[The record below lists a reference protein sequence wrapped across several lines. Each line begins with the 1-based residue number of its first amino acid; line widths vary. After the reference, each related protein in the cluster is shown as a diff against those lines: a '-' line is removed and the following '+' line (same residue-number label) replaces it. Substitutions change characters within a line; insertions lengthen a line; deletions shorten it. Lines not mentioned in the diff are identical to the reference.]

1 MNSNQTYQD
10 RRDYLTKLIAK
21 LNSRKT
27 YLQKI
32 SRNYSYF
39 RLSILLTELVLFFI
53 LFFFVSNT
61 STLISLAIFIILFSI
76 SAHYHSKVDRGIKK
90 LDVWIEIKKTHI
102 DRLNLDWDNIPSLN
116 IPSEKH
122 QPNEIDLDITGDD
135 SLLQLIN
142 TTTSKQSK
150 SLLRA
155 WLNSKTHNV
164 DEIIKRQNLIKELIS
179 QTTFRDKL
187 KLNSILSSRLEFDGQ
202 AINKILNYIEKS
214 PEYLKFNL
222 IILSILAP
230 INVLLFVMYLYN
242 LLPAFWGITLLIYYI
257 LFRYTNKDKEK
268 FKDETDIV
276 LEELGKIE
284 AVFWFLE
291 RYQYKKSSKLSEMCG
306 LFVSNQQKPSFIINK
321 LKNSFEFLR
330 IRKGNPLVWY
340 MIRAIFPID
349 IYLKL
354 RIRKYKYFI
363 KDKLNI
369 WLDTWYNLEAL
380 SSFANFAYLN
390 PGYNFP
396 KIIDNESNEIIFK
409 GKQIGHP
416 LIKNEK
422 KVCNDFRFN
431 PSGEISLITGSN
443 MSGKSTFIRTL
454 GINLSLAYAGSVV
467 NADEFEVSLFDLFT
481 CIRINDSLT
490 ESISFF
496 YAEVKRLKA
505 LLDEIEKSDYPV
517 FFLIDEIFRGT
528 NNIERLK
535 GSSMYIKQLAK
546 SNAVG
551 AIATHD
557 LELVNLSETISKV
570 KNYHFKEDV
579 KNGKMLFDYKIN
591 PGPCPTTNAL
601 KIMKLE
607 GLPVEE

>member
-1 MNSNQTYQD
+1 MNSNQTHQN
-10 RRDYLTKLIAK
+10 RRDYLNKLIAK

-39 RLSILLTELVLFFI
+39 RLSILLAEFVLFFI
-53 LFFFVSNT
+53 LFFFISNT
-61 STLISLAIFIILFSI
+61 STLISLAVFLIVFSI
-76 SAHYHSKVDRGIKK
+76 SAHYHSRVDRGIKK
-90 LDVWIEIKKTHI
+90 LGIWIEIKKTHI
-102 DRLNLDWDNIPSLN
+102 AKLNLDWDNIPSLN
-116 IPSEKH
+116 SNSGNL
-122 QPNEIDLDITGDD
+122 QLNEIDLDIAGED
-135 SLLQLIN
+135 SLHQLIN
-142 TTTSKQSK
+142 TATSKQAK
-150 SLLRA
+150 LKLRE
-155 WLNSKTHNV
+155 WLNSKIHNV
-164 DEIIKRQNLIKELIS
+164 FEITNRQNLIKELIP
-179 QTTFRDKL
+179 QTIFRDKL
-187 KLNSILSSRLEFDGQ
+187 TLYSILSSRLEFDGKVV
-202 AINKILNYIEKS
+202 NKVLNYIEAS
-214 PEYLKFNL
+214 PMYLKIIL

-230 INVLLFVMYLYN
+230 INVLLFVLYLYN
-242 LLPAFWGITLLIYYI
+242 LLPAFWGITLLIYI
-257 LFRYTNKDKEK
+257 GLFSYGNRDKEK

-276 LEELGKIE
+276 LVELGKIE

-291 RYQYKKSSKLSEMCG
+291 KYRYKKGSKLSELCEP
-306 LFVSNQQKPSFIINK
+306 FINNQQKPSFIINK

-340 MIRAIFPID
+340 MIRAVFPID
-349 IYLKL
+349 IFLKL
-354 RIRKYKYFI
+354 RIKKYKYII
-363 KDKLNI
+363 KDKFNI

-380 SSFANFAYLN
+380 NSLANFAYLN
-390 PGYNFP
+390 PGYIFP
-396 KIIDNESNEIIFK
+396 KVVDNVSNEIIFK

-416 LIKNEK
+416 LIKNENK
-422 KVCNDFRFN
+422 ICNDFFFN
-431 PSGEISLITGSN
+431 PGGEIALITGSN

-481 CIRINDSLT
+481 CIKINDSLK

-496 YAEVKRLKA
+496 YAEVNRLKA
-505 LLDEIEKSDYPV
+505 LLDEIEKSEYPV

-535 GSSMYIKQLAK
+535 GSSMFIKKLAK

-601 KIMKLE
+601 KIMKLA

>member
-27 YLQKI
+27 YLQRI

-39 RLSILLTELVLFFI
+39 RLTVFLSELVLFFI
-53 LFFFVSNT
+53 LFFFISNT
-61 STLISLAIFIILFSI
+61 SALISLVIFIIVFSI

-90 LDVWIEIKKTHI
+90 LDVWTEIKKTHI
-102 DRLNLDWDNIPSLN
+102 ARLNLDWDYIPSLN
-116 IPSEKH
+116 SNSGNF
-122 QPNEIDLDITGDD
+122 QLNEIDLDIAGED

-142 TTTSKQSK
+142 TATSKQAK
-150 SLLRA
+150 LKLRE
-155 WLNSKTHNV
+155 WLNSKIHNV
-164 DEIIKRQNLIKELIS
+164 SEITNRQNLIKELIP
-179 QTTFRDKL
+179 QTIFRDKL
-187 KLNSILSSRLEFDGQ
+187 TLYSILSSRLEFDGKV
-202 AINKILNYIEKS
+202 INKILNYIEKS
-214 PEYLKFNL
+214 PKYLKFNL

-230 INVLLFVMYLYN
+230 INVLLFVLYLYN
-242 LLPAFWGITLLIYYI
+242 LLPAFWVITLLIYYI

-276 LEELGKIE
+276 LVELGKIE

-291 RYQYKKSSKLSEMCG
+291 RYRYKKGSKLLELCEP
-306 LFVSNQQKPSFIINK
+306 FVSNQQKPSFIINK

-330 IRKGNPLVWY
+330 IRKGNPLVWL

-349 IYLKL
+349 IFLKL
-354 RIRKYKYFI
+354 RIKKYKHLI

-380 SSFANFAYLN
+380 NSFANFAYLN
-390 PGYNFP
+390 PGYTFP
-396 KIIDNESNEIIFK
+396 KIIESKSDEIIFK
-409 GKQIGHP
+409 VKQIGHP

-505 LLDEIEKSDYPV
+505 LLDEIEKSKYPV

-535 GSSMYIKQLAK
+535 GSSMFIKKLAET
-546 SNAVG
+546 NAVG

-591 PGPCPTTNAL
+591 SGPCPTTNAL

>member
-1 MNSNQTYQD
+1 MKSTKDINS
-10 RRDYLTKLIAK
+10 RKDYLFNLIEKLK
-21 LNSRKT
+21 SRKT
-27 YLQKI
+27 YLQRI
-32 SRNYSYF
+32 SRNYSFF
-39 RLSILLTELVLFFI
+39 RLSILISEVILFFI

-61 STLISLAIFIILFSI
+61 SALISIAVFLTVFSI
-76 SAHYHSKVDRGIKK
+76 TAHYHSKVDRGIKK
-90 LDVWIEIKKTHI
+90 LEFWIEIKKTHI
-102 DRLNLDWDNIPSLN
+102 ARLNLDWDNIPSLN
-116 IPSEKH
+116 IPFEKL
-122 QPNEIDLDITGDD
+122 QPNEIDLDIAGDG

-164 DEIIKRQNLIKELIS
+164 DKIIKRQNLIKELIP
-179 QTTFRDKL
+179 QTIFRDKL
-187 KLNSILSSRLEFDGQ
+187 KLYSILSSRLEFDGKVVNNLLDN
-202 AINKILNYIEKS
+202 IKTSPKYFKII
-214 PEYLKFNL
+214 F
-222 IILSILAP
+222 IILSVLAP
-230 INVLLFVMYLYN
+230 INVLLFVLYLYN
-242 LLPAFWGITLLIYYI
+242 LLPAFWGITLLIYI
-257 LFRYTNKDKEK
+257 GLFSYNNKDKEK
-268 FKDETDIV
+268 YKDETEIV
-276 LEELGKIE
+276 LDELGKIK

-291 RYQYKKSSKLSEMCG
+291 KYRFKKGSELSG
-306 LFVSNQQKPSFIINK
+306 LCEPFVSIQQKPSFIINK

-349 IYLKL
+349 IFLKL
-354 RIRKYKYFI
+354 RIKKYINII

-380 SSFANFAYLN
+380 SSFANFAHLN
-390 PGYNFP
+390 PGYTFP
-396 KIIDNESNEIIFK
+396 KIIDNESDEIIFK
-409 GKQIGHP
+409 VKQIGHP

-422 KVCNDFRFN
+422 KVCNDFTFN
-431 PSGEISLITGSN
+431 PDGEIALITGSN

-454 GINLSLAYAGSVV
+454 GINLSLVYAGGVV
-467 NADEFEVSLFDLFT
+467 NAEEFEVSLFDLFT
-481 CIRINDSLT
+481 CIKINDSLK

-557 LELVNLSETISKV
+557 LELVKLSETIGKV
-570 KNYHFKEDV
+570 RNYHFKEEV
-579 KNGKMLFDYKIN
+579 ENGKMLFDYKIN
-591 PGPCPTTNAL
+591 LGPCPTTNAL

-607 GLPVEE
+607 GLLVEE

>member
-291 RYQYKKSSKLSEMCG
+291 RYQHKKSSKLSELCEPFM
-306 LFVSNQQKPSFIINK
+306 SNQQKPSFIINK

-340 MIRAIFPID
+340 MIRATFPID

-390 PGYNFP
+390 PGYTFP
-396 KIIDNESNEIIFK
+396 KIIESKSNEIIFK
-409 GKQIGHP
+409 CKQIGHP

-422 KVCNDFRFN
+422 KICNDFSFN
-431 PSGEISLITGSN
+431 PSGEIALITGSN

-490 ESISFF
+490 ESISYF

-505 LLDEIEKSDYPV
+505 LLDEIEISDYPV

-570 KNYHFKEDV
+570 KNYHFKEEV

-601 KIMKLE
+601 KIMKLA